1 MESGSRFGAALDHEQ
16 KARFR
21 EVSEADGLGAGE
33 PGDIPEGSLDG
44 WIDGGATR

>member
-33 PGDIPEGSLDG
+33 PGDVRDGSLGG